1 MTKNFIRLPR
11 KLMNHNDKK
20 GQGIAN
26 DLFGKLNTTALK
38 VKFDLIRNAKI
49 KESARKRSLDINIRT
64 KKNVFCYDI
73 DGISSNKS
81 TIKSLKISKTE
92 LCRIVKEDLKDD
104 KHIKFVGIKE
114 NTNEIIYILTDA
126 YYAMFKDEDRH
137 NENQTANGTKAKK
150 GVYIDVK
157 PLMSYRNINQIKLHI
172 LVSFYDIFRMPLYFA
187 IRFLGL
193 NPAKSVRKF
202 NISNIKRLFR
212 SLNNVHNAH
221 YEFREGHSF
230 RFFFVIT
237 RKNTYSFFK
246 NLKEKASKAV
256 SKAVQLGKEI
266 VKPSAVKGMTELD
279 WSLPILDDEPEQ
291 QSKGWTVHDIDDYW
305 ENQDPNEI

>member
-1 MTKNFIRLPR
+1 MNKNFIRIPR
-11 KLMNHNDKK
+11 RMMNHNDKK
-20 GQGIAN
+20 GLELAN

-49 KESARKRSLDINIRT
+49 HQAARKRSLDINIRT
-64 KKNVFCYDI
+64 KKNIFCYEL

-81 TIKSLKISKTE
+81 TIKSLKISKKE
-92 LCRIVKEDLKDD
+92 LCRIAKEDLKDD
-104 KHIKFVGIKE
+104 KHVNIVEVNDDQIVYE
-114 NTNEIIYILTDA
+114 LTKD
-126 YYAMFKDEDRH
+126 YFNMFYAEDRLYK
-137 NENQTANGTKAKK
+137 NQADNGEKKQK

-157 PLMSYRNINQIKLHI
+157 PLMSYRSINQIKLHI
-172 LVSFYDIFRMPLYFA
+172 LVSFYSIFRMPLYFA

-193 NPAKSVRKF
+193 NPAKSLRKF

-256 SKAVQLGKEI
+256 SKAVQLGKE
-266 VKPSAVKGMTELD
+266 VVQPSKVKGMNELD

-291 QSKGWTVHDIDDYW
+291 PNKGWTVHDIDDYW

>member
-1 MTKNFIRLPR
+1 M
-11 KLMNHNDKK
+11 MDHNDKK
-20 GQGIAN
+20 GLGIAN

-49 KESARKRSLDINIRT
+49 HQAARKRSLDINIRN
-64 KKNVFCYDI
+64 KKNIFSYEL

-81 TIKSLKISKTE
+81 TIKSLKISKKE

-104 KHIKFVGIKE
+104 KHITIVEVNDDRIVYE
-114 NTNEIIYILTDA
+114 LTNA
-126 YYAMFKDEDRH
+126 YLNMFKAEDRLYK
-137 NENQTANGTKAKK
+137 NQAANGKKVQK

-172 LVSFYDIFRMPLYFA
+172 LVSFYSIFRMPLYAA

-193 NPAKSVRKF
+193 NTAKSVRKF

-212 SLNNVHNAH
+212 SLNNVHHAH
-221 YEFREGHSF
+221 YEFREGHNF
-230 RFFFVIT
+230 RYYFVIT

-256 SKAVQLGKEI
+256 SKAVQLGKEVVQASK
-266 VKPSAVKGMTELD
+266 VKRMTELD

-291 QSKGWTVHDIDDYW
+291 QNKGWTVHDIDDYW
-305 ENQDPNEI
+305 ENQDPDEI

>member
-1 MTKNFIRLPR
+1 MNKNFIRIPR
-11 KLMNHNDKK
+11 RMMNHNDKK
-20 GQGIAN
+20 GQEIAN
-26 DLFGKLNTTALK
+26 DFFGKLNTTALK

-49 KESARKRSLDINIRT
+49 NQAARKRSLDINIRR
-64 KKNVFCYDI
+64 KKNIFSYKN

-81 TIKSLKISKTE
+81 TIKSLKISKKE
-92 LCRIVKEDLKDD
+92 LCRIANKDLKDD
-104 KHIKFVGIKE
+104 KHINIVEVNDDQIVYE
-114 NTNEIIYILTDA
+114 LTDA
-126 YYAMFKDEDRH
+126 YLNMFKTEDRLYK
-137 NENQTANGTKAKK
+137 NQADNGQKVQK

-157 PLMSYRNINQIKLHI
+157 PLMSYRTINQIKLHL
-172 LVSFYDIFRMPLYFA
+172 LVSFYSIFRMPLYFA

-193 NPAKSVRKF
+193 NPAKSVRKC

-212 SLNNVHNAH
+212 SLNNVHSAH
-221 YEFREGHSF
+221 YEFRKGHNF

-256 SKAVQLGKEI
+256 SKAVQLGKE
-266 VKPSAVKGMTELD
+266 VVQPSNVKGMNELD
-279 WSLPILDDEPEQ
+279 WSLPILDEEPEQ

-305 ENQDPNEI
+305 ENQDLNEI

>member
-1 MTKNFIRLPR
+1 M
-11 KLMNHNDKK
+11 MNHNDKK
-20 GQGIAN
+20 GQEIAN
-26 DLFGKLNTTALK
+26 DLFGELNTTALK
-38 VKFDLIRNAKI
+38 IKFDLIRNAKI
-49 KESARKRSLDINIRT
+49 HQAARKRSLDINIRT
-64 KKNVFCYDI
+64 KKNIFSYDL

-81 TIKSLKISKTE
+81 TIKSLKISKKE
-92 LCRIVKEDLKDD
+92 LCRIVNEDLKDD
-104 KHIKFVGIKE
+104 KHINIVEVNDDQIVYE
-114 NTNEIIYILTDA
+114 LTDA
-126 YYAMFKDEDRH
+126 YLNMFKAEDRLYK
-137 NENQTANGTKAKK
+137 NQADNGQKAKK
-150 GVYIDVK
+150 GVYVDVK
-157 PLMSYRNINQIKLHI
+157 PLMSYRTINQIKLHI

-202 NISNIKRLFR
+202 NISNIKRLFK
-212 SLNNVHNAH
+212 SLNNVHHAH

-230 RFFFVIT
+230 RYFFVIT

-256 SKAVQLGKEI
+256 QLGKEVVQPSK
-266 VKPSAVKGMTELD
+266 VKNMTELD

-305 ENQDPNEI
+305 ENQDLNEI

>member
-1 MTKNFIRLPR
+1 MNKNFIRIPR
-11 KLMNHNDKK
+11 RMMNHNDKK
-20 GQGIAN
+20 GQEIAN

-49 KESARKRSLDINIRT
+49 HQAARKRSLDINIRT
-64 KKNVFCYDI
+64 KKNIFSYEL

-81 TIKSLKISKTE
+81 TIKSLKISKKE
-92 LCRIVKEDLKDD
+92 LCRIVEEDLKDD
-104 KHIKFVGIKE
+104 KHINIVEVNDDHIVYE
-114 NTNEIIYILTDA
+114 LTDA
-126 YYAMFKDEDRH
+126 YLNMFKAEDRLYK
-137 NENQTANGTKAKK
+137 NQADNSKKAKK

-212 SLNNVHNAH
+212 SLNNVHNTH

-246 NLKEKASKAV
+246 SLKEKATKAV
-256 SKAVQLGKEI
+256 SKAVQLGKEVVQPSK
-266 VKPSAVKGMTELD
+266 VKNMTELD